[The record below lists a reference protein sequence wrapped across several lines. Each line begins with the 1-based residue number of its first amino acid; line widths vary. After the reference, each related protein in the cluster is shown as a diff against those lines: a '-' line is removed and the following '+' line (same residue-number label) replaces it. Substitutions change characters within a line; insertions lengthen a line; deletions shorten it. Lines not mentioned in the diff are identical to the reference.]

1 MYFVHRGC
9 LVSCDIVDPEQ
20 TTHWLFRLSS
30 TAWESKTHTRTHTE
44 RNSRS
49 HSEPRNSSRIRIAAA
64 ALLFTPILKSS
75 VGPSSLPLVPFS
87 FLYLLIPLFHMSSG
101 PLALAVTEITFSQT
115 TASDPPPPPLQS
127 FILLPKTSKKTSCP
141 PLWPLLIFNSILA
154 LFWNCPFPSS
164 PPQAR
169 GCGFYPAFSVTLFK
183 ICVASR
189 PAFVISELPVSR
201 VAQPQGPEI
210 SWVWPVA
217 DKAEPTQGVLL

>member
-1 MYFVHRGC
+1 MYFVHQGC

-30 TAWESKTHTRTHTE
+30 TAWESKTHARTHTE

-87 FLYLLIPLFHMSSG
+87 FLYLLIPLFHMFWSPG
-101 PLALAVTEITFSQT
+101 TGCHWNYFLPDHCLW
-115 TASDPPPPPLQS
+115 PPHPPLQS
-127 FILLPKTSKKTSCP
+127 FILLPKTSNKTSCP

-169 GCGFYPAFSVTLFK
+169 GCGFYPAFSATLFK

-189 PAFVISELPVSR
+189 AAFVISELPVSR